1 MTPDRVTKQ
10 ATSDASRN
18 LAGPLG
24 VGVAL
29 DLNNLL
35 QEIMTYAAMAKRRLP
50 SEHPA
55 LTPLVDIES
64 AGTRAGSLVRA
75 LIAERIR
82 LCDDL
87 DE

>member
-1 MTPDRVTKQ
+1 MTPERVSKQ
-10 ATSDASRN
+10 QASAMRRD

-35 QEIMTYAAMAKRRLP
+35 QEIMTYAAMAKRQLP

-87 DE
+87 ED

>member
-1 MTPDRVTKQ
+1 MTPERVEKQ
-10 ATSDASRN
+10 GTGRS

-35 QEIMTYAAMAKRRLP
+35 QEIMTYAAMAKRQLP

-55 LTPLVDIES
+55 LAPLADIES

-87 DE
+87 DD